1 MKPNGPLSTCP
12 APETLSDFLLGRLPG
27 AELQR
32 IGEHLAHCNECL
44 SRAST
49 SMDDRLVA
57 DLRRSL
63 RQPPTRE
70 EHDSEHAAAQAESIG
85 ANHVGEPGAPQAPSP
100 APDPLKPS
108 LWKWLKGKFGL

>member
-32 IGEHLAHCNECL
+32 VGEHLAHCNECL

-63 RQPPTRE
+63 RAPPTRE
-70 EHDSEHAAAQAESIG
+70 EHDSEHCAAQAQSICADSDRESSS
-85 ANHVGEPGAPQAPSP
+85 SP
-100 APDPLKPS
+100 VPWPPPHPPKPS
-108 LWKWLKGKFGL
+108 LWKWLKGKLGL